1 MQETTVKFRRR
12 PGRNGLLG
20 ISPLFV
26 MALLFVLLSC
36 LSGSVADVSMP
47 IVFIATAAYA
57 LSVTRRLSFKE
68 RIVRFS
74 KGAGEHNL
82 LLMIWI
88 FILAGAFA
96 SSAKAMGAISAMV
109 DFTLYLLPPHMIPA
123 GIFLAACFV
132 SLSVGTSVGTIVAVV
147 PIATEL
153 AGKSG
158 IALPI
163 LVAAAVGGAFFG
175 DNLSFIS
182 DTTIISTRTQG
193 CRLSDKFKANFLL
206 VLPAAILTAAVY
218 FVLGKD
224 ASAPINTGSIDLLR
238 IFPYL
243 FVLIMA
249 VCGLNVLGVL
259 FVGNILTGII
269 GGLTG
274 GYDFGGWMQ
283 TVTAG
288 ISDMGELIIVSL
300 LAGGLLELIRYNGG
314 IVYLIRLLT
323 RRIRSKTGAELS
335 ISALVSLT
343 NLCTA
348 NNTIAILSVGHIAR
362 EIAEKYNVDKR
373 KSASILDTSSCCIQG
388 LIPYGA
394 QLLMAGSLSGISP
407 VSIIPYLF
415 YPQIM
420 GVVTI
425 LAILLRYPRRYS

>member
-36 LSGSVADVSMP
+36 LSGSVTNVSMP

>member
-1 MQETTVKFRRR
+1 
-12 PGRNGLLG
+12 
-20 ISPLFV
+20 

-36 LSGSVADVSMP
+36 LSGSVANVSMP

-314 IVYLIRLLT
+314 IVYLIHLLT